1 MSGANA
7 SPIGRSHQVKQR
19 NRKLAPKGSQIYLL
33 FVASG
38 LMIFAASPPF
48 GLGVIAFFSL
58 VPLLHAVRLS
68 PSYGVA
74 AIGGF
79 LAGSALFFPGV
90 FWISNVS
97 YAAWLSLAPYCAT
110 YFAVFAMFAFA
121 VRKSG
126 AFYQAAAL
134 GACWILLEIVR
145 GHMFT
150 GFPWLLFSH
159 TQYDF
164 TLFTQVLDITG
175 AYGFSGILVVLN
187 ALLYASIY
195 RRRGPALLAVG
206 MFAAICVYGYFR
218 MQSVVIEP
226 SLRVASVQASVPQE
240 MKETLAGKYDPT
252 GVMMR
257 YASVTGSIPHEQN
270 IDLIVWPETVLLF
283 PYTLNVNPEALTSEN
298 NPEAARLAQSLLAKL
313 ARDHD
318 ANLLVGATSYLPVEY
333 GYVHDP
339 QLARQIPPGAWDS
352 RYNSAY
358 LLDRNGSYQDRY
370 DKIHLVPFGE
380 YIPLP
385 NIFPFLAKLVP
396 FTESLIAGERQTIF
410 QVKSDARQARF
421 GVLICYEDLDP
432 YLARGLRQRGA
443 DFLVNIS
450 NDAWFGT
457 SIELDQHFAVARFR
471 AIENRVGVVRSGN
484 NGITGIIDPLGRVTA
499 LFSKETNGVQ
509 LTKDVTGY
517 LIGEVTTSNSF
528 SIYSRIGDVP
538 LGVVCVALLVHWGFV
553 RRRRQLPS

>member
-1 MSGANA
+1 M
-7 SPIGRSHQVKQR
+7 QDR
-19 NRKLAPKGSQIYLL
+19 NRKPLTRPVHLYL
-33 FVASG
+33 FFIASG
-38 LMIFAASPPF
+38 LMIFLASPPF
-48 GLGVIAFFSL
+48 GFGLVAFFSL
-58 VPLLHAVRLS
+58 VPFLHAVRLS
-68 PSYGVA
+68 PSYRFA
-74 AIGGF
+74 ALGGF
-79 LAGSALFFPGV
+79 LAGGALFFPGV
-90 FWISNVS
+90 FWMSNVS
-97 YAAWLSLAPYCAT
+97 YAAWLALAPYCAT
-110 YFAVFAMFAFA
+110 YLAAFA
-121 VRKSG
+121 LFAYGARTSG
-126 AFYQAAAL
+126 TVYNAVLLA
-134 GACWILLEIVR
+134 ACWMLLEVVR

-175 AYGFSGILVVLN
+175 AYALSGILVMLN
-187 ALLYASIY
+187 ALVYASMY
-195 RRRGPALLAVG
+195 RRRGPALLAAG
-206 MFAAICVYGYFR
+206 MFAAICAYGYAR
-218 MQSVVIEP
+218 MQTITIEQA

-240 MKETLAGKYDPT
+240 MKETLAGKYDPL
-252 GVMMR
+252 GVLHR
-257 YASVTGSIPHEQN
+257 YVSVTDSIPPGEKV
-270 IDLIVWPETVLLF
+270 DLIVWPETVLLF
-283 PYTLNVNPEALTSEN
+283 PYTLNVNPEVLTREN
-298 NPEAARLAQSLLAKL
+298 AEAARVAQSSLAAL
-313 ARDHD
+313 AGKHG
-318 ANLLVGATSYLPVEY
+318 AHILAGATSYLPVEY

-339 QLARQIPPGAWDS
+339 QLARRIPPGAWDS

-358 LLDRNGSYQDRY
+358 LLDSNGKYQDRY

-396 FTESLIAGERQTIF
+396 FTESLLAGERQTIF
-410 QVKSDARQARF
+410 HVKSGERSATF

-432 YLARGLRQRGA
+432 YLARQLRQLGA

-499 LFSKETNGVQ
+499 LFAKETNGVQ

-517 LIGEVTTSNSF
+517 LIGEVSTSNSF
-528 SIYSRIGDVP
+528 SIYSRVGDVP
-538 LGVVCVALLVHWGFV
+538 LSLLSTALLAYWALTRKMQRGGTG
-553 RRRRQLPS
+553 R